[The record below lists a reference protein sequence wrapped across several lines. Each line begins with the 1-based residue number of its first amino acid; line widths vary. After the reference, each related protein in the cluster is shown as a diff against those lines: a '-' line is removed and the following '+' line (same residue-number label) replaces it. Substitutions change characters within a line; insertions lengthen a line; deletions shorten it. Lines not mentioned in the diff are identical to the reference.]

1 MPDPNAKRT
10 PEVLIRLASSAKDRT
25 EQLQFLDALVMQ
37 TYLGPQSM
45 KTYQA
50 LATISTHLAFDF
62 VMRMPDPVP
71 KGVLLLAAQALP
83 DRVNPLPLRLA
94 VAGKL
99 LGSLPDSNQA
109 VGPIVRSMTAGL
121 SRSRVLERM
130 IQLQSRVDRCDTLD
144 AMVAAAELRV
154 KLNCPKCRVKLT
166 RPELIVHLWHRHRLI
181 FERGQ
186 ALEPRPVI
194 EKILTQITVYPSAK
208 LPEDAFR
215 ATANYFPQS
224 EPLQVLQ
231 AVAARQRSLGSIPRP
246 LIEEANTAFHSLCPT
261 CLAPLPDRIRPLPP
275 PLAVTVNRLAGDSF
289 SVQVWET
296 ASRQTV
302 EVQTPELVRN
312 LAPVTSRRWGPRGVA
327 AIVAGQ
333 FLILFLLGFW
343 FAPARIPP
351 IGLTV
356 LMALISWGIYAAV
369 RFLQPKLSGASVR
382 AFDVAWQEI
391 AANLS
396 PNTSST
402 RFLTRLCLSSVG
414 RGTAV
419 ERTQHLQRLIEQTA
433 ERSEPTA
440 PTIQLLAAAQ
450 ALQTADGIEFG
461 KDKVNDLVKLF
472 EAVFLGELPIDYAE
486 YLAEMATNH
495 LQLNAGDAGRLSL
508 RLLGVAFENNL
519 LPQDILTLLNYLP
532 WLRMVFGLPTLHQLQ
547 VACIIWRGKNSEP
560 WANIGPAM
568 TLFDLAK
575 KSPLA
580 CRKIL
585 SFCPDALL
593 KLELPEAAQRGL
605 GDILLT
611 PRGLLI
617 GSSILSDPEVAIDLN
632 RSPRGSGWNLKL
644 GREIIPLDRKLPAE
658 LLPLITAW
666 LNYRVKRVLP
676 QAEALTRTNPLKV
689 RLLLNPL
696 ATACSLCN
704 AQSIG
709 RTGQVG
715 DPWPLDS

>member
-10 PEVLIRLASSAKDRT
+10 PEMLIRLAGAAKDRT
-25 EQLQFLDALVMQ
+25 AQLQLLDALVMQ

-50 LATISTHLAFDF
+50 LALTSTHLAFDF

-83 DRVNPLPLRLA
+83 DRANPLPLRLA

-144 AMVAAAELRV
+144 AMVAAAELHV
-154 KLNCPKCRVKLT
+154 KLNCPVCRVKLT

-186 ALEPRPVI
+186 ALEPRPVV
-194 EKILTQITVYPSAK
+194 EKILTQVTASPSAK

-231 AVAARQRSLGSIPRP
+231 AVAARQRALGTIPRP
-246 LIEEANTAFHSLCPT
+246 LVDEAGTAFHSLCPT

-275 PLAVTVNRLAGDSF
+275 PLAVTANRLAGDGF
-289 SVQVWET
+289 SVQVRET

-302 EVQTPELVRN
+302 EVQTPEQVRN
-312 LAPVTSRRWGPRGVA
+312 LAPATSRRWGPRGVA
-327 AIVAGQ
+327 VIVAG
-333 FLILFLLGFW
+333 LFLFLFSSGFW
-343 FAPARIPP
+343 FAPARVPP
-351 IGLTV
+351 FGLAV
-356 LMALISWGIYAAV
+356 LMALIGWGIYAAV
-369 RFLQPKLSGASVR
+369 RFFQPKLSRAGVR
-382 AFDVAWQEI
+382 ANDVAWQEL
-391 AANLS
+391 AANLT
-396 PNTSST
+396 PNTAST

-414 RGTAV
+414 RGSAV
-419 ERTQHLQRLIEQTA
+419 ERTRILQRLIEQTA
-433 ERSEPTA
+433 ERSEPAA

-450 ALQTADGIEFG
+450 ALQAADGTEFG

-486 YLAEMATNH
+486 YLAEMAANH
-495 LQLNAGDAGRLSL
+495 LQLSAGDAGRLSL

-519 LPQDILTLLNYLP
+519 LPQDILTLLSYLP
-532 WLRMVFGLPTLHQLQ
+532 RLRMAFGLPTLPQLQ
-547 VACIIWRGKNSEP
+547 VACVIWRGKNSEP
-560 WANIGPAM
+560 WANVGPAA

-575 KSPLA
+575 KSPVA

-593 KLELPEAAQRGL
+593 KLELPEAAQRSL
-605 GDILLT
+605 GDVLLT
-611 PRGLLI
+611 PRGLLV
-617 GSSILSDPEVAIDLN
+617 GSSLLADPDIAIDLE
-632 RSPRGSGWNLKL
+632 RSPRGSGWTLKI
-644 GREIIPLDRKLPAE
+644 GRAIIPLDRKLPAE

-666 LNYRVKRVLP
+666 LNYRVERVLP

-696 ATACSLCN
+696 ANACPLCD
-704 AQSIG
+704 ALSVG
-709 RTGQVG
+709 RTGTVG
-715 DPWPLDS
+715 DPWPLDP

>member
-10 PEVLIRLASSAKDRT
+10 PEMLIRLAGAAKDRT
-25 EQLQFLDALVMQ
+25 AQLQLLDALVMQ

-50 LATISTHLAFDF
+50 LALTSTHLAFDF

-83 DRVNPLPLRLA
+83 DRANPLPLRLA

-144 AMVAAAELRV
+144 AMVAAAELQV
-154 KLNCPKCRVKLT
+154 KLNCPVCRVKLT

-186 ALEPRPVI
+186 ALEPRPVV
-194 EKILTQITVYPSAK
+194 EKILTQVTASPSAK

-231 AVAARQRSLGSIPRP
+231 AVAARQRALGTIPRP
-246 LIEEANTAFHSLCPT
+246 LVDEAGTAFHSLCPT

-275 PLAVTVNRLAGDSF
+275 PLAVTANRLAGDGF
-289 SVQVWET
+289 SVQVRET

-302 EVQTPELVRN
+302 EVQTPEQVRN
-312 LAPVTSRRWGPRGVA
+312 LAPATSRRWGPRGVA
-327 AIVAGQ
+327 VIVAG
-333 FLILFLLGFW
+333 LFLFLFSSGFW
-343 FAPARIPP
+343 FAPARVPP
-351 IGLTV
+351 FGLAV
-356 LMALISWGIYAAV
+356 LMVLIGWGIYAAV
-369 RFLQPKLSGASVR
+369 RFFQPKLSRAGVR
-382 AFDVAWQEI
+382 ANDVAWQEI
-391 AANLS
+391 AANLT
-396 PNTSST
+396 PNTAST
-402 RFLTRLCLSSVG
+402 RFLTRLCLSSAG
-414 RGTAV
+414 RGSAV
-419 ERTQHLQRLIEQTA
+419 ERTRILQRLIEQTA
-433 ERSEPTA
+433 ERSEPAA

-450 ALQTADGIEFG
+450 ALQAADGTEFG

-486 YLAEMATNH
+486 YLAEMAANH
-495 LQLNAGDAGRLSL
+495 LQLSAGDAGRLSL

-519 LPQDILTLLNYLP
+519 LPQDILTLLSYLP
-532 WLRMVFGLPTLHQLQ
+532 RLRMAFGLPTLPQLQ
-547 VACIIWRGKNSEP
+547 VACVIWRGKNSEP
-560 WANIGPAM
+560 WANVGPAA

-575 KSPLA
+575 KSPVA

-593 KLELPEAAQRGL
+593 KLELPEAAQRSL
-605 GDILLT
+605 GDVLLT
-611 PRGLLI
+611 PRGLLV
-617 GSSILSDPEVAIDLN
+617 GSSLLADPDIAIDLE
-632 RSPRGSGWNLKL
+632 RSPRGSGWTLKI
-644 GREIIPLDRKLPAE
+644 GRAIIPLDRKLPAE

-666 LNYRVKRVLP
+666 LNYRVERVLP

-696 ATACSLCN
+696 ANACPLCD
-704 AQSIG
+704 ALSVG
-709 RTGQVG
+709 RTGTVG
-715 DPWPLDS
+715 DPWPLDP